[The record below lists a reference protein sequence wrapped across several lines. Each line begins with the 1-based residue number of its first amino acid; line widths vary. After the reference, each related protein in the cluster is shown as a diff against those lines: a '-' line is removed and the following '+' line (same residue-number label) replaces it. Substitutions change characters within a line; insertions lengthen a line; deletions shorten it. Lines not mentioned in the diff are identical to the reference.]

1 MFWVTF
7 DFERKYI
14 KKWENGC
21 FTVTLELLS
30 QEATTI
36 CSILDADSSVYS
48 EKISGTKKL
57 VAGPVRKVVVFKS
70 GYSWLQQM
78 AKLS

>member
-14 KKWENGC
+14 KKKWENGC
-21 FTVTLELLS
+21 FTVTLALLS

-48 EKISGTKKL
+48 ETIVLKVPIRLSFQCLLLFLETEKLTKCT
-57 VAGPVRKVVVFKS
+57 
-70 GYSWLQQM
+70 
-78 AKLS
+78 